1 MGGFQQQV
9 VLVVV
14 GHLAP
19 GPHTPIEALADALEL
34 FKEGGAI
41 VVVEKDIG
49 PGVTTCHDV
58 IERAFVLDA

>member
-1 MGGFQQQV
+1 
-9 VLVVV
+9 
-14 GHLAP
+14 
-19 GPHTPIEALADALEL
+19 
-34 FKEGGAI
+34 